1 MAGFLSRFFLSRLS
15 IIYIVYYLDYLWSIK
30 LEFLLSRSFQRF
42 CANGCLTLVKYRVN
56 LIKIV
61 FICMLSFIY
70 ITSWL
75 LSRFHLNLIKIVPY
89 QYIDSLLSH
98 HDNLPSVYIYIYCL
112 YSLILL
118 SYTTYFVW
126 IESFFSRDADS

>member
-98 HDNLPSVYIYIYCL
+98 HDNLPSVYIYIL
-112 YSLILL
+112 SLL
-118 SYTTYFVW
+118 SHFIILYNIFCLDR
-126 IESFFSRDADS
+126 IFLF